1 MITFTFL
8 RPGVTHARSNWISYI
23 AFVHPAAAADV
34 SPPSP
39 KTNFHAFCKR
49 AAAAAILYLLLLL
62 LFAQCNAIRGMLFF
76 PQMHA
81 RVKPAYSAGTLH
93 VRKNW

>member
-1 MITFTFL
+1 
-8 RPGVTHARSNWISYI
+8 
-23 AFVHPAAAADV
+23 
-34 SPPSP
+34 
-39 KTNFHAFCKR
+39 
-49 AAAAAILYLLLLL
+49 LYLLLLL